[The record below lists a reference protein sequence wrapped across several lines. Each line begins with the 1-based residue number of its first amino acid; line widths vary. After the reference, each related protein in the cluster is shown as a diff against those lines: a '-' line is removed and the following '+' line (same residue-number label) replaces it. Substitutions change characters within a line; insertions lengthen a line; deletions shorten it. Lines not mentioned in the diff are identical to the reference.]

1 MSGIYGFV
9 QTEAVTVETELTI
22 KQMQRWNRAYG
33 RDREMVYRT
42 ERFGLGCACE
52 KLSTE
57 RAESSPVLQKN
68 GRYAVLDALLYN
80 REELEKKCGAEG
92 KLSDEELLLSYIECC
107 GAGALCEVNGD
118 FAGAVYDERE
128 RSLLLFRDHMGV
140 RPLYYFVSETAVFF
154 STDLRGLLA
163 VEQVDVSPSEEWIYK
178 NVGGFITVN
187 SENTE
192 FAHIFCV
199 PPGGYLKL
207 FGKDCIQI
215 TEKKRYWQA
224 GSRKLHLSSEADY
237 QKKLRELVTDAVK
250 RRLDAVSGTVGAE
263 LSGGLDSGVIDILI
277 HRLGREC
284 IYFSWSPSPEEVP
297 YAKNDERL
305 VIADICRQEG
315 ITCRFG
321 KRHLDVGMESSI
333 AEGTRLALPAL
344 NPEEPPAMR
353 YALPPFIN
361 ALTICEAAQ
370 DIRNSGARVV
380 FTGHGGDEGV
390 SHRCNPYELF
400 YHREYYHFLRLMW
413 SGAYQKRPRV
423 LYTLKNCHTTLKK
436 AREELKKPFR
446 TPFGIPEF
454 LNKEFAAGFSEQE
467 MPVLTFAYD
476 ARKYVAD
483 GYSRNRLDNVALL
496 GAYCG
501 VRYVVPYL
509 DYRVIDFAVS
519 IPRHLYMRRDRNRY
533 IFREAFR
540 DMMPE
545 SLYSLRGKEDNSK
558 KNMEENADWYKEFA
572 KRKEDTVKKLDRTV
586 WEKYLD
592 YGQIDAWLQR
602 GKPSEEERFHEKA
615 ILQSLFS
622 CALLQNLVEKAR
634 EAGEP

>member
-9 QTEAVTVETELTI
+9 QTAAATVEAGLAM
-22 KQMQRWNRAYG
+22 KRMQRWNRAYG
-33 RDREMVYRT
+33 RDREEVYA
-42 ERFGLGCACE
+42 EEGFGVGCACE
-52 KLSTE
+52 KLSADRT
-57 RAESSPVLQKN
+57 ESSPVLREN
-68 GRYAVLDALLYN
+68 GMYAVLDALLYN
-80 REELEKKCGAEG
+80 REELEKKCGTEK
-92 KLSDEELLLSYIECC
+92 KLSDEELLLSYIGCC
-107 GAGALCEVNGD
+107 GADALCGVNGD
-118 FAGAVYDERE
+118 FAGAVYDEQE
-128 RSLLLFRDHMGV
+128 GSLLLFRDHMGV

-163 VEQVDVSPSEEWIYK
+163 VEQVDAALNEEWIYK

-207 FGKDCIQI
+207 LGKTCIQI

-224 GSRKLHLSSEADY
+224 GNRKLRFSSEAEY
-237 QKKLRELVTDAVK
+237 RGKLRELVTDAVK
-250 RRLDAVSGTVGAE
+250 RRLDAVSGMVGAE

-284 IYFSWSPSPEEVP
+284 VYFSWSPSPEEVP
-297 YAKNDERL
+297 YAKEDERL

-333 AEGTRLALPAL
+333 AEGTRLAMPDL

-353 YALPPFIN
+353 YALPPYIN

-370 DIRNSGARVV
+370 DIRKNGAKVV

-400 YHREYYHFLRLMW
+400 YHHEYYHFFRLMW
-413 SGAYQKRPRV
+413 SGAYQKKPRV
-423 LYTLKNCHTTLKK
+423 FYALKNCRKTLKT
-436 AREELKKPFR
+436 ARKELKEPFR
-446 TPFGIPEF
+446 TPFGVPEF
-454 LNKEFAAGFSEQE
+454 LNKEFAKGFSEKK

-476 ARKYVAD
+476 AKKYVAD
-483 GYSRNRLDNVALL
+483 GYSRSRLDNVALL

-501 VRYVVPYL
+501 VRYLVPYL

-540 DMMPE
+540 DIMPE

-558 KNMEENADWYKEFA
+558 KNMEKNPDWYEEFA
-572 KRKEDTVKKLDRTV
+572 KRKEDTVKKLDRAF

-592 YGQIDAWLQR
+592 YEQIDAWLQR
-602 GKPSEEERFHEKA
+602 GKPSEEECFHEKA

-622 CALLQNLVEKAR
+622 CALLQNLAEKAR